1 MAEHRTECIS
11 PIVISD
17 KIIRP
22 LQSVNPGGA
31 EKVDWDP
38 NSKIAYVIT
47 GEYTDEKGGQVVA
60 IDYSK
65 GYDKGKAVAEYY
77 LEGDVS
83 DVRVSSKGLIA
94 ASVFDRDTREGKVQF
109 FNYNVKN
116 GLVEAGSVEV
126 GYQPDQLTFSK
137 DGKKLVT
144 ADEGE
149 PLMFYGSDEKNQNP
163 KGSVSIINVDSKNP
177 GKSKVM
183 TLYFDKPDSYYT
195 NRGVR
200 LYNVEK
206 VAGEKNVALRDI
218 EPEYVGI
225 IDNKTALVALQE
237 NNALAEVNL
246 KKGKI
251 KGVFGLGYKDWSDIP
266 IDTTDKDGGYNPTKK
281 TNLVSARMPD
291 GIDTFKSKLNG
302 KKELLF
308 ISPNEGDGRVRPDEV
323 NFEADADGTF
333 SYGTNSTGDE
343 IDSFTDPLNKT
354 STIYVYNQA
363 GQGNLGDFDA
373 EEGDEF
379 FITTK
384 YGVSDDDEF
393 WSDERRAGK
402 LEDDVDVSKFDSRII
417 AEGRLKTLVD
427 QNDPITGKLTG
438 FGGRGFSIHNRKGDV
453 VYDSGNLTEE
463 IANKLGYYPD
473 GRSDDK
479 GTEPETVEHFTL
491 GKGKNKR
498 DFIAVALERCYDN
511 GDPEELG
518 TIVPIFEVVDL
529 SAADNDD
536 RVKHVATLQSP
547 NSLSPEGLLFVQDT
561 KNSGHMFVTNE
572 VSQTLDT
579 YSINIADL

>member
-1 MAEHRTECIS
+1 M
-11 PIVISD
+11 ISD

-38 NSKIAYVIT
+38 SSKIAYVIT

-60 IDYSK
+60 VDYSK

-77 LEGDVS
+77 LAGDVS

-109 FNYNVKN
+109 FNFNAKK

-137 DGKKLVT
+137 DGKTLVT

-149 PLMFYGSDEKNQNP
+149 PLMFYGSDEIDQNP
-163 KGSVSIINVDSKNP
+163 KGSVSIINVNSKKP
-177 GKSKVM
+177 GKSKVK

-195 NRGVR
+195 DRGVR
-200 LYNVEK
+200 LYNPEK
-206 VAGEKNVALRDI
+206 EAGEENIALRDI

-237 NNALAEVNL
+237 NNALAEVDF

-251 KGVFGLGYKDWSDIP
+251 KGVFGLGYKDWTGIP
-266 IDTTDKDGGYNPTKK
+266 IDTTDEDGGYNPSEK

-291 GIDTFKSKLNG
+291 GIDTFKTKLNG

-323 NFEADADGTF
+323 NFEAEADGTF

-343 IDSFTDPLNKT
+343 IDSFTDPLNLT
-354 STIYVYNQA
+354 STLYVYDQA

-384 YGVSDDDEF
+384 YGIGDDDEF
-393 WSDERRAGK
+393 WSDELRAGK
-402 LEDDVDVSKFDSRII
+402 LEDDVNVSKFDSRII

-479 GTEPETVEHFTL
+479 GTEPETVEHFKL

-498 DFIAVALERCYDN
+498 DFIAVALERCYNN
-511 GDPEELG
+511 GDVEELG

-547 NSLSPEGLLFVQDT
+547 KSLSPEGLLFVQDT

>member
-1 MAEHRTECIS
+1 M
-11 PIVISD
+11 ISD

-38 NSKIAYVIT
+38 SSKIAYVIT

-60 IDYSK
+60 VDYSK
-65 GYDKGKAVAEYY
+65 GYGKGKAVAEYY

-109 FNYNVKN
+109 FNFNAKK

-137 DGKKLVT
+137 DGKTLVT

-149 PLMFYGSDEKNQNP
+149 PLMFYGSDEIDQNP
-163 KGSVSIINVDSKNP
+163 KGSISIINVNSKKP
-177 GKSKVM
+177 GKSKVK

-195 NRGVR
+195 DRGVR
-200 LYNVEK
+200 LWNPEK
-206 VAGEKNVALRDI
+206 EAGEENIALRDI

-237 NNALAEVNL
+237 NNALAEVDF

-251 KGVFGLGYKDWSDIP
+251 KGVFGLGYKDWKGIP
-266 IDTTDKDGGYNPTKK
+266 IDTTDEDGGYNPSKK

-291 GIDTFKSKLNG
+291 GIDTFKTKLNG

-323 NFEADADGTF
+323 NFEAEADGTF

-343 IDSFTDPLNKT
+343 IDSFTDPLNQT
-354 STIYVYNQA
+354 STIYVYDQA

-384 YGVSDDDEF
+384 YGVGDDDEF

-402 LEDDVDVSKFDSRII
+402 LEDDGNVSKFDSQII

-427 QNDPITGKLTG
+427 QNDPITGQLTG

-463 IANKLGYYPD
+463 IANELGYYPD

-479 GTEPETVEHFTL
+479 GTEPETVEHFKL

-498 DFIAVALERCYDN
+498 DFIAVALERCYNN
-511 GDPEELG
+511 GDVEELG

-547 NSLSPEGLLFVQDT
+547 KSLSPEGLLFVQDT